1 MPQSGARGFAVV
13 DFETTGLV
21 PERGDRA
28 IEIGVTLLAPDG
40 TIEHEDETLIHV
52 SRDLG
57 PQHVHHIRAADLR
70 NAPEF
75 DGIARQLRDYLAGR
89 VFVAHNVAFDSRVL
103 RSEYARLGYDIPVRG
118 TSSASSTSSVLSTS
132 SVSSTRSV
140 SSRNPAA
147 QIVSARPSTAST
159 PSASS
164 TTLCTMRLGGKLL
177 GVRSLAACCNRF
189 GIGNPD
195 AHSALSDA
203 HATALLLREYMR
215 MIPDWPGW
223 SAHLDAAERAV
234 WPCIGEDM
242 AQWMP
247 RPTHADAGN
256 TFAGTPFV
264 DTPFADAPITERQF
278 AGSVESAGIYSS
290 VNPAGTAHA
299 QATPAPPPRLREGDR
314 IVLTGSM
321 SQRRSDWI
329 DDLDAVG
336 IVVWPSVTRKV
347 RLVVAADVDSESTK
361 ARKARDYG
369 IPIVSERW
377 LKTAIKNGVDA

>member
-70 NAPEF
+70 HAPEF

-118 TSSASSTSSVLSTS
+118 TSSTSSASATSSVLST
-132 SVSSTRSV
+132 RSA

-147 QIVSARPSTAST
+147 QTVSARPSTAST

-223 SAHLDAAERAV
+223 NAHLDAAERAV
-234 WPCIGEDM
+234 WPRIGEDM
-242 AQWMP
+242 VRWMP
-247 RPTHADAGN
+247 RPTHTGAGS
-256 TFAGTPFV
+256 TFT
-264 DTPFADAPITERQF
+264 DNPFADEPIPITERQI
-278 AGSVESAGIYSS
+278 AGSVESAEIHSS
-290 VNPAGTAHA
+290 VNLAGTAHA
-299 QATPAPPPRLREGDR
+299 QSTPVPPPRLREGDR

-329 DDLDAVG
+329 DDLSAVG
-336 IVVWPSVTRKV
+336 IVVWPSVTKKV

-377 LKTAIKNGVDA
+377 LKTAIENGVDA

>member
-70 NAPEF
+70 HAPEF

-89 VFVAHNVAFDSRVL
+89 VFVAHNAAFDSRVL

-118 TSSASSTSSVLSTS
+118 TSSAPSPLSTPPTLSTS
-132 SVSSTRSV
+132 PTSPRNSV
-140 SSRNPAA
+140 
-147 QIVSARPSTAST
+147 ARPSATHV
-159 PSASS
+159 S

-223 SAHLDAAERAV
+223 NAHLDAAERAV
-234 WPCIGEDM
+234 WPRIGEDM
-242 AQWMP
+242 VRWMP
-247 RPTHADAGN
+247 RPTHTDAGS
-256 TFAGTPFV
+256 TFT
-264 DTPFADAPITERQF
+264 DNPFADNPFADEPIPITERQI
-278 AGSVESAGIYSS
+278 AGRVESAGIHSS
-290 VNPAGTAHA
+290 VGPVGTAHT
-299 QATPAPPPRLREGDR
+299 QTTSTPPPRLREGDR

-329 DDLDAVG
+329 DDLSAVG

-377 LKTAIKNGVDA
+377 LKTAIENGVDA